1 MSIDFC
7 IALWESTLPRKNKV
21 EIGCQDMNG
30 IVSGELLLIRHAP
43 VSRAGV
49 LFGRTDVD
57 ARIDRTATDA
67 LRAGLGPFTRVV
79 SSPARRCRQTA
90 EALFDSHTQ
99 DARLWEQD
107 FGAHD
112 GMPFADLPDIGIL
125 SGQDLARHAAPGGES
140 FFDLCA
146 RTAPALSEYGRMAC
160 DSGPVALVVHA
171 GVIRAALALVTGTV
185 PGGLVFEV
193 ANLSV
198 TRLRCGPQGPLSVVE
213 VNRT

>member
-1 MSIDFC
+1 MTTTPPHR
-7 IALWESTLPRKNKV
+7 A
-21 EIGCQDMNG
+21 
-30 IVSGELLLIRHAP
+30 ELIMIRHASVAVP
-43 VSRAGV
+43 GR
-49 LFGRTDVD
+49 LFGRTDVAAD
-57 ARIDRTATDA
+57 VSPAKIAA
-67 LRAGLGPFTRVV
+67 LRPRLEQVVQAV

-90 EALFDSHTQ
+90 EALFASHAQ

-112 GMPFADLPDIGIL
+112 GLPFADLPDIGIL